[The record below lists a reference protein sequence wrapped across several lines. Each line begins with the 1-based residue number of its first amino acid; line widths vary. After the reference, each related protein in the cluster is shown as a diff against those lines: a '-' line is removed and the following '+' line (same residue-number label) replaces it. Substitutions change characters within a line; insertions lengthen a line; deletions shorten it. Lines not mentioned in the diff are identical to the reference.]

1 MHIIQQRLLKI
12 AQEHNLGKIKL
23 RNIASLLNVAA
34 TPQLIDYHLRQL
46 EKNGFISWD
55 RKNDVV
61 TVTKTFA
68 TKVPNEGVSTYPV
81 PILGVAKCG
90 PASLIADEYIEGY
103 LRVSPS
109 LLPKRS
115 GLFAIE
121 ADGESM
127 NRANVNGKNIED
139 GDFVLI
145 DGKNQSA
152 RDGDIVLAVIDGM
165 GVIKEFRH
173 DKEHNQ
179 IALRSLSTED
189 IPPIFIHEDDNFQIN
204 GKVVGVIKNVIDK

>member
-1 MHIIQQRLLKI
+1 MHLIQQKLLKI
-12 AQEHNLGKIKL
+12 CQEHNLGKMKL

-34 TPQLIDYHLRQL
+34 TPQLIDYHMRQL
-46 EKNGFISWD
+46 EKSGFIKWD
-55 RKNDVV
+55 RENEVI
-61 TVTKTFA
+61 TVTKSH
-68 TKVPNEGVSTYPV
+68 VSSVVLGGVSTYPI

-90 PASLIADEYIEGY
+90 PASLIAEEYIEGY
-103 LRVSPS
+103 LRVSSS

-121 ADGESM
+121 AEGNSM
-127 NRANVNGKNIED
+127 NCASVNNKNIED

-165 GVIKEFRH
+165 GVVKEFHH
-173 DKEHNQ
+173 DKVNNQ
-179 IALRSLSTED
+179 IVLRSLSTEE

-204 GKVVGVIKNVIDK
+204 GKVVGVIKNITYK